1 MSQEGEAPQ
10 GGELPQ
16 QGEFHP
22 FPKLPTEL
30 RLEIWKIAILDHSQD
45 RLVPLLGRI
54 YSVIPTPYVA
64 CSPFF
69 SVSRESRQV
78 AIRLYPIRLS
88 VTLDAAALGNG
99 YTGLDIVASC
109 RKPGA
114 IYVSD
119 KLDVFVLISDDIWFS
134 KILSRKSDTYLD
146 RVTIPKTS
154 QRRSASLTSDQ
165 LANVRQLIVLEI
177 VHPWKTR
184 SRCIAMFHCMIIRD
198 DMKHG
203 NEYDKGLF
211 KGVQRGLTWYSDEF
225 QTYKACVNLLKEK
238 AGIFHGN
245 YTHHEEHVTF
255 RDVPISRIWELGQ
268 SLESSCIL

>member
-10 GGELPQ
+10 SGELPQ
-16 QGEFHP
+16 QGEFQP

-30 RLEIWKIAILDHSQD
+30 RFEIWKIAILDHSQD
-45 RLVPLLGRI
+45 RLVPLIERT
-54 YSVIPTPYVA
+54 YSVIPTPYLA
-64 CSPFF
+64 CSPFL

-88 VTLDAAALGNG
+88 VTLDATTLSHG
-99 YTGLDIVASC
+99 YTCLDIAASY

-119 KLDVFVLISDDIWFS
+119 KLDVFVLISRDLLYS
-134 KILSRKSDTYLD
+134 KILYRMSNTYLD

-177 VHPWKTR
+177 VHLWKTK
-184 SRCIAMFHCMIIRD
+184 SRCTAMFHCMIIRD

-203 NEYDKGLF
+203 NKYDKGLF
-211 KGVQRGLTWYSDEF
+211 KGVQRGLTWYSDDF

-238 AGIFHGN
+238 AGIFHGS

-255 RDVPISRIWELGQ
+255 RDVPISRLWEL
-268 SLESSCIL
+268 SEPPESPCVL